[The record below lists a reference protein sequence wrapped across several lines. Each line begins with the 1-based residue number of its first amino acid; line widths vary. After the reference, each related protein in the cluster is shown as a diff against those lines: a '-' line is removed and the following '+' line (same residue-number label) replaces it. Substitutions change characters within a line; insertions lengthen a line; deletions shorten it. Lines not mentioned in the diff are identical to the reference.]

1 MRRRSGSSSLYPH
14 WMAVASRW
22 TSGAERRSDRD
33 RRTMPLL
40 VNSEME
46 AGRVTQVAL
55 ELVAESAGL
64 ELYCVIL

>member
-1 MRRRSGSSSLYPH
+1 
-14 WMAVASRW
+14 MAVASRW

-55 ELVAESAGL
+55 ELVAESTGL
-64 ELYCVIL
+64 ELCCVIL